1 VSIEKSEPITQMNT
15 QSQNEL
21 IKGEIADYQLDEDG
35 ILYAYS
41 KNPKRTVKNISENIA
56 LVKKITG
63 NKKVPLLIYLSD
75 SPVPDK
81 ETRKFSTEQLPN
93 VYTAMAMV
101 SKPGL
106 SKLIMN
112 ILFALKPP
120 PIPMKSFTDDKEA
133 KEWLMQFAGK

>member
-1 VSIEKSEPITQMNT
+1 MKHQANT
-15 QSQNEL
+15 EL
-21 IKGEIADYQLDEDG
+21 IKGEIADYRFDADG
-35 ILYAYS
+35 ILYSYS
-41 KNPKRTVKNISENIA
+41 KNPKRTVKNISENIE
-56 LVKKITG
+56 LVKKITA

-81 ETRKFSTEQLPN
+81 ATRKFSTEQLPN

-106 SKLIMN
+106 SRLIMK

-120 PIPMKSFTDDKEA
+120 PIPVKSFIDDSEA
-133 KEWLMQFAGK
+133 KEWLKQYL